1 MNIKFSFLALFLSA
15 FLFMQC
21 SSEQLLENEITPAKS
36 SAKVSAQNLYRGVYL
51 DSLQYIV
58 GNATKEN
65 NLLEWCQV
73 NNFTTVT
80 CYDLYTILQSSAN
93 YPKMANFIKKAKNIY
108 GIQTVTACMGS
119 ASAFTGLINN
129 YNVSR
134 IDPIEKFNYSNLE
147 LEWWNNAS
155 TYKNYL
161 TQLKGIKAW
170 GDKQSTRIPTE
181 EYIGWFKN
189 PTGQDSTQ
197 AAGLVQNSDRILVHD
212 YQTTPSFG
220 YMQSRFSWVGKAA
233 KAQNK
238 IMPIIVIFSVEPTFS
253 YNYFLTNS
261 FENAYNTIVNQFN
274 MSSFN
279 GKANIE
285 LIGYQVF
292 DQSYARKARPLVLL

>member
-1 MNIKFSFLALFLSA
+1 MNIKFSFIAIFLSA

-21 SSEQLLENEITPAKS
+21 SSEQLLEKEIIPAKNR
-36 SAKVSAQNLYRGVYL
+36 AKVSVENLYRGVYL

-58 GNATKEN
+58 GNTTKEN
-65 NLLEWCQV
+65 KLLEWCQA

-80 CYDLYTILQSSAN
+80 CYDLYTILQTSAN
-93 YPKMANFIKKAKNIY
+93 YPKMANFIKKAKNMY

-119 ASAFTGLINN
+119 AGAFTGLINN

-161 TQLKGIKAW
+161 NQLKGIKAW
-170 GDKQSTRIPTE
+170 GDKQTDRIPTE

-189 PTGQDSTQ
+189 PMGQDSTQ

-212 YQTTPSFG
+212 YRVTPSFD
-220 YMQSRFSWVGKAA
+220 YMQSRLSWVGRAA

-261 FENAYNTIVNQFN
+261 FENAYDMIVNQFN
-274 MSSFN
+274 TSSFD
-279 GKANIE
+279 GKENIE
-285 LIGYQVF
+285 LIGYQIF
-292 DQSYARKARPLVLL
+292 DQSYARKARPMILL